1 AGACLGAAPAHC
13 DRGAHAASRGDLPRA
28 DGVEAALCAE
38 GMAMVDVLIAG
49 GGIAGSALAILLGR
63 AGLTVELFERDR
75 FPREKA
81 WGGGLVLGGGVVLA
95 DGGGGEPFYG
105 VRYYAGNLVAE
116 GQFTA
121 VAGIPA
127 SGRGQR

>member
-38 GMAMVDVLIAG
+38 GMAMADVLIAG

-81 WGGGLVLGGGVVLA
+81 CGEGLMPGGLAVLERLGLA
-95 DGGGGEPFYG
+95 D
-105 VRYYAGNLVAE
+105 
-116 GQFTA
+116 A
-121 VAGIPA
+121 V
-127 SGRGQR
+127 